1 MAVCRRLYNP
11 CGPKAKQKKEEFA
24 FCGAGRL
31 TCGMKTKNAPKDV
44 VSAPSTD
51 LAALPAPVRAIRD
64 KILAALEKD
73 DVEALRIPIDWN
85 EVRPL
90 FAKSGTFKAG
100 TDPIEILK
108 ALSFDKKGRET
119 IAVARAVLAQPYVTI
134 TRGPVTLYEWP
145 AFASRPTPPANEDA
159 ARDRWACVRFADL
172 ARSNAEGKPR
182 PTRIAIASDGVWHY
196 FWSED

>member
-1 MAVCRRLYNP
+1 MTR
-11 CGPKAKQKKEEFA
+11 AKKPA
-24 FCGAGRL
+24 A
-31 TCGMKTKNAPKDV
+31 DV

-51 LAALPAPVRAIRD
+51 LAALPAPVAAIRD
-64 KILAALEKD
+64 KILAALDKN

-108 ALSFDKKGRET
+108 TLSFDGKGRET
-119 IAVARAVLAQPYVTI
+119 LSILRKILAQPYVKI
-134 TRGPVTLYEWP
+134 TRGPVTIYEWP
-145 AFASRPTPPANEDA
+145 AFASKPDALANAEEA
-159 ARDRWACVRFADL
+159 QTRWECVRFADL
-172 ARSNAEGKPR
+172 SRSNAEGKPR
-182 PTRIAIASDGVWHY
+182 PARIGIASDGVWHY

>member
-1 MAVCRRLYNP
+1 MTR
-11 CGPKAKQKKEEFA
+11 AKKPSA
-24 FCGAGRL
+24 DA
-31 TCGMKTKNAPKDV
+31 

-51 LAALPAPVRAIRD
+51 LAALPPPVTAIRD
-64 KILAALEKD
+64 KILAALDKN

-108 ALSFDKKGRET
+108 TLSFDGKGRET
-119 IAVARAVLAQPYVTI
+119 VAILRRILAQPYVTI
-134 TRGPVTLYEWP
+134 TRGPVTIYEWP
-145 AFASRPTPPANEDA
+145 AFASRPDA
-159 ARDRWACVRFADL
+159 PSSAKEAQARWAAVRFSDL
-172 ARSNAEGKPR
+172 SRSNAEGRPR
-182 PTRIAIASDGVWHY
+182 PARIGIASDGVWHY

>member
-1 MAVCRRLYNP
+1 MPR
-11 CGPKAKQKKEEFA
+11 AKTQNQA
-24 FCGAGRL
+24 
-31 TCGMKTKNAPKDV
+31 DI

-64 KILAALEKD
+64 KILAALD
-73 DVEALRIPIDWN
+73 RNDVEALRVPIDWN

-90 FAKSGTFKAG
+90 FAKSGAFKAG

-108 ALSFDKKGRET
+108 ALSFDARGRET
-119 IAVARAVLAQPYVTI
+119 IEIMRAVLAQPFVKI

-145 AFASRPTPPANEDA
+145 AFSRDAKPPANEEETQ
-159 ARDRWACVRFADL
+159 ARWRCVRFADL
-172 ARSNAEGKPR
+172 ARANSEKKPR
-182 PTRIAIASDGVWHY
+182 PTRLGVASDGVWHY

>member
-64 KILAALEKD
+64 KILAALDKN
-73 DVEALRIPIDWN
+73 DVEGGFR
-85 EVRPL
+85 
-90 FAKSGTFKAG
+90 
-100 TDPIEILK
+100 
-108 ALSFDKKGRET
+108 
-119 IAVARAVLAQPYVTI
+119 
-134 TRGPVTLYEWP
+134 
-145 AFASRPTPPANEDA
+145 
-159 ARDRWACVRFADL
+159 
-172 ARSNAEGKPR
+172 
-182 PTRIAIASDGVWHY
+182 
-196 FWSED
+196 

>member
-1 MAVCRRLYNP
+1 
-11 CGPKAKQKKEEFA
+11 
-24 FCGAGRL
+24 
-31 TCGMKTKNAPKDV
+31 MKRATRPAADV

-64 KILAALEKD
+64 KILAALEKN

-90 FAKSGTFKAG
+90 FAKSGAFPAG
-100 TDPIEILK
+100 TDPIAILK
-108 ALSFDKKGRET
+108 ALSFDGKGRET
-119 IAVARAVLAQPYVTI
+119 LSILRTILAQPYVTI

-145 AFASRPTPPANEDA
+145 AFASHPTPPSSAEEA
-159 ARDRWACVRFADL
+159 QARWRSVRFADL
-172 ARSNAEGKPR
+172 PRSNAQGRPR
-182 PTRIAIASDGVWHY
+182 SARIGIASDGVWHY